1 MSNWF
6 NNILKKKEQPF
17 NIYHPDMQ
25 ESVEFAFEAGPIFK
39 KVKYYRTKKDI
50 QLPVGR
56 YKWIDARLY
65 EAELRMNLET
75 LRAYMDVLEK
85 HLDGSKGVITLS
97 KAHEVIWA
105 IKTRLNLAF
114 DPETIERLAAVV
126 FFDETEIL
134 NDFDEEYGE
143 KKIKFWKE
151 NNVSTF
157 FLTTPISEL
166 LNLTDISET
175 SLQEYIRNSQEV
187 LKDLTFVAQPQSSET
202 I

>member
-6 NNILKKKEQPF
+6 NNIFKKKEQPF

-25 ESVEFAFEAGPIFK
+25 ESIEFAFEAGPAFR
-39 KVKYYRTKKDI
+39 KVKYYRAKKDI

-65 EAELRMNLET
+65 EAELRMNINT
-75 LRAYMDVLEK
+75 LNAYMDTLEK
-85 HLDGSKGVITLS
+85 YLGGSTGAVVLS
-97 KAHEVIWA
+97 KAFEVIWA
-105 IKTRLNLAF
+105 IRTRLNLAF
-114 DPETIERLAAVV
+114 EPETIERLAAVV

-134 NDFDEEYGE
+134 NDFDEAYGE

-151 NNVSTF
+151 HNVNTF

-166 LNLTDISET
+166 LNLIDISET
-175 SLQEYIRNSQEV
+175 SLREYIRNSQEV

-202 I
+202 T

>member
-1 MSNWF
+1 MISWLSSLF
-6 NNILKKKEQPF
+6 KKKEQPF

-25 ESVEFAFEAGPIFK
+25 DRVEFAFEAGPVFK
-39 KVKYYRTKKDI
+39 KVKYYRAKKDI

-65 EAELRMNLET
+65 EAELKMNLDT

-85 HLDGSKGVITLS
+85 QIDGSKGMIMLG

-105 IKTRLNLAF
+105 IRTRLNLAF
-114 DPETIERLAAVV
+114 EPETIERLAAVV

-134 NDFDEEYGE
+134 NDFDESYGE
-143 KKIKFWKE
+143 QKIKFWRE
-151 NNVSTF
+151 NKVLTF
-157 FLTTPISEL
+157 FLTSPISEL
-166 LNLTDISET
+166 LNLTNISET
-175 SLQEYIRNSQEV
+175 SLQEYIKTSQEII
-187 LKDLTFVAQPQSSET
+187 KDLTSVAQPQSSET